1 MRSMIGKVINL
12 SSSIPYVVFA
22 LSILFFYLLVALIAK
37 LEATKKVFAEERASR
52 QVINQALQV
61 SQESNS
67 ALTQDL

>member
-1 MRSMIGKVINL
+1 MIGKVINL